1 MGQILLKLRH
11 KASIL
16 LCMFMLIQGVAQE
29 LNVYTTDEPPLSY
42 EKNGDVKGIS
52 TDIVKELMTR
62 TKSSGSIQLLPWARA
77 YKTAQQSR
85 NSVVFTMARNK
96 TREAFFHWLGPI
108 VKKKWVLY
116 SLHTHPLIINDLHDI
131 KTTTVGTIRHDARAT
146 YLKEK
151 GLEGI
156 YELDDHNIALN
167 MLVRGRIDLWASSDF
182 EGPSIISANGYE
194 LSDFKVAYV
203 IKTIESYIG
212 ISKYTPASIVK
223 DWQNAFWDIQNEGFL
238 EEIAKK
244 WTAISGLALSGEK
257 GIIEIDI

>member
-1 MGQILLKLRH
+1 
-11 KASIL
+11 
-16 LCMFMLIQGVAQE
+16 MFIQGAAKE

-42 EKNGDVKGIS
+42 EKNGDAKGIS

-77 YKTAQQSR
+77 YKTAQRSR
-85 NSVVFTMARNK
+85 NSVVFTMARNQ

-116 SLHTHPLIINDLHDI
+116 SLHTNPLTINDLHEI
-131 KTTTVGTIRHDARAT
+131 KTTTVGTIRHDARAI

-151 GLEGI
+151 GLEEVH
-156 YELDDHNIALN
+156 ELDSHHVALN
-167 MLVRGRIDLWASSDF
+167 MLVKGRIDLWASSDF

-194 LSDFKVAYV
+194 LSDFKVSYV

-212 ISKYTPASIVK
+212 ISKYTPASTVQG
-223 DWQNAFWDIQNEGFL
+223 WQDAFLGIQNEGAL

-244 WTAISGLALSGEK
+244 WSAISGLTLSGEK
-257 GIIEIDI
+257 GIIEIDSP